1 MAKETKERKNLTLEE
16 EYGTNMLLAVGIS
29 LALFIFIFVGIKK
42 VEVSPYKPKSEITT
56 IVEEVNTQVEELK
69 EPPPPPKPKLPVEI
83 KETEEV
89 ADEEEEEEQEEIE
102 FTPTTTFNE
111 LEAPPPPKVEKTYEF
126 FAVEVK
132 PKVVKQVEPE
142 YPELARKAG
151 IEGRVFVKVLVNE
164 QGRVDTVIVL
174 KATNPIFIKPAVA
187 AAKQFVFTPGR
198 QRDKPVKV
206 WVAIPFIFR
215 LEQ

>member
-1 MAKETKERKNLTLEE
+1 MAEKEKKNLSLED
-16 EYGTNMLLAVGIS
+16 EYGTNMLLAVGIT
-29 LALFIFIFVGIKK
+29 LAMFIAIFAGVKK

-56 IVEEVNTQVEELK
+56 IVEQVNTQVEEIK

-83 KETEEV
+83 KESNDV
-89 ADEEEEEEQEEIE
+89 SEEEEQEAEQEIE

-132 PKVVKQVEPE
+132 PKVVKQVEPQ

-164 QGRVDTVIVL
+164 QGRVDSVVVL
-174 KATNPIFIKPAVA
+174 KATNPIFIKPAIA

-206 WVAIPFIFR
+206 WVAIPFIFK
-215 LEQ
+215 LEH

>member
-1 MAKETKERKNLTLEE
+1 MVKETKEKKNLTLEE

-132 PKVVKQVEPE
+132 PKVVKQVEPQ

>member
-1 MAKETKERKNLTLEE
+1 MKEKEKKNLSLED
-16 EYGTNMLLAVGIS
+16 EYTTNLLLSLGIA
-29 LALFIFIFVGIKK
+29 LALFIAIFAGIKK
-42 VEVSPYKPKSEITT
+42 VEVSPYKPKSEVTT
-56 IVEEVNTQVEELK
+56 IVEEINTQVEELK

-83 KETEEV
+83 KETNEV
-89 ADEEEEEEQEEIE
+89 SDEEENQQEEQEID
-102 FTPTTTFNE
+102 FSPTTTFNE

-132 PKVVKQVEPE
+132 PKVVKQVEPQ

-164 QGRVDTVIVL
+164 QGKVDSVVVL
-174 KATNPIFIKPAVA
+174 KSTNPIFIKPAIA

-198 QRDKPVKV
+198 QRDKAVKV
-206 WVAIPFIFR
+206 WVAIPFIFKF
-215 LEQ
+215 EQ

>member
-1 MAKETKERKNLTLEE
+1 MAEKEKKNLTLEE
-16 EYGTNMLLAVGIS
+16 EYGTNMLLAVGIT
-29 LALFIFIFVGIKK
+29 LAMFIAIFVGVKK

-56 IVEEVNTQVEELK
+56 IVEQVNTQVEEIK

-83 KETEEV
+83 KESNDV
-89 ADEEEEEEQEEIE
+89 SDEEEQEAEKEIE

-132 PKVVKQVEPE
+132 PKVVKQVEPQ

-164 QGRVDTVIVL
+164 QGRVDSVVVL
-174 KATNPIFIKPAVA
+174 KATNPIFIKPAIA
-187 AAKQFVFTPGR
+187 AAKQFIFTPGR

-206 WVAIPFIFR
+206 WVAIPFIFK
-215 LEQ
+215 LEH